1 MSYSQEHITT
11 NFWICYCCIISS
23 NKDLNQ
29 AMRSIFMLNENLDE
43 FNKIT
48 MALMSNGEK
57 FTDEH
62 IAVILLNALP
72 DSYSNLKDAMEYG
85 RDTLTSEIIINSLR
99 SKELDLKM
107 KRKIS
112 TNGEGLFVRGRRIAK
127 KNQKGDYLKRIRDE
141 KNNPKNYDSDNG
153 EAAIAANNSNMGEVL
168 VVSTQ
173 EYKQEWILDSGCT
186 FYMCPTKDWFK
197 EYKQIDGGKVLMG
210 NNIACKIVG
219 ISNI

>member
-1 MSYSQEHITT
+1 MEREVEASLGAT
-11 NFWICYCCIISS
+11 
-23 NKDLNQ
+23 KD
-29 AMRSIFMLNENLDE
+29 ENLDE

-62 IAVILLNALP
+62 FAVILLNALP

-85 RDTLTSEIIINSLR
+85 RDTLTSEIVINSLR

-107 KRKIS
+107 KGKAS
-112 TNGEGLFVRGRRIAK
+112 SNGEGLFVRGRPTAK
-127 KNQKGDYLKRIRDE
+127 KNYKDCLKRIRDE

-153 EAAIAANNSNMGEVL
+153 EAAIAANNSNAGEVL
-168 VVSTQ
+168 AVTTQ

-186 FYMCPTKDWFK
+186 FHMCPTKDWFK
-197 EYKQIDGGKVLMG
+197 EYKELDGGKVLMG
-210 NNIACKIVG
+210 NNIPCQIVG
-219 ISNI
+219 IGGIFIW